1 MSLDDNPNLNDN
13 DNPNLNDND
22 NDNLNPNPNDNLN
35 LNDSFNVQNRK
46 TKGCLILLIYFG
58 YFDYSGY
65 LRPTA

>member
-1 MSLDDNPNLNDN
+1 MSLDDNDNLN
-13 DNPNLNDND
+13 DNPNLND

-35 LNDSFNVQNRK
+35 LNDSFNVQNWK
-46 TKGCLILLIYFG
+46 TKGYLILLIYSG

>member
-13 DNPNLNDND
+13 PNLID

-35 LNDSFNVQNRK
+35 LNDSFNVQNWK
-46 TKGCLILLIYFG
+46 TKGCLILLIYSG

>member
-1 MSLDDNPNLNDN
+1 MSLDDNPNLD
-13 DNPNLNDND
+13 
-22 NDNLNPNPNDNLN
+22 DNLNPNPNPNDN

-46 TKGCLILLIYFG
+46 TKGCLILLIYSG

>member
-1 MSLDDNPNLNDN
+1 MSLDDN
-13 DNPNLNDND
+13 
-22 NDNLNPNPNDNLN
+22 DNLNPNDNLN

-46 TKGCLILLIYFG
+46 TKGCLIRLIYSG

>member
-1 MSLDDNPNLNDN
+1 MSLDDN
-13 DNPNLNDND
+13 
-22 NDNLNPNPNDNLN
+22 LNPN

-46 TKGCLILLIYFG
+46 TKGCLIRLIYSG